1 MIDRFGRSDRDLSPQ
16 VVDGMFEDVIAEC
29 LEDVPEPSVVLA
41 TDGSVVP
48 NIPKSGWGY
57 VIRDSCG
64 NLRVGH
70 GGCKM
75 LLSSMR
81 AEIEAVSRGLNL
93 MREVA
98 PDTPGIML
106 LLNILLTHRYTTY
119 DDTLGLVQKRSVTLI
134 SRHRSHI
141 HVLSILTTTT
151 GGSSLTIVW
160 R

>member
-1 MIDRFGRSDRDLSPQ
+1 MTSAKFGRVSAPT
-16 VVDGMFEDVIAEC
+16 A
-29 LEDVPEPSVVLA
+29 SVVLA

-98 PDTPGIML
+98 PDTAGIIICTDSQAL
-106 LLNILLTHRYTTY
+106 LRRLASGVSPPEWHGTSEKIIWVYCPVRVFAKCLLNF
-119 DDTLGLVQKRSVTLI
+119 GLRPDRPAGI
-134 SRHRSHI
+134 RHRQPMGDRQLRT
-141 HVLSILTTTT
+141 V
-151 GGSSLTIVW
+151 GV
-160 R
+160 

>member
-1 MIDRFGRSDRDLSPQ
+1 MGPAAVSGSNGPSTGAAETSTRLGSDLPPQ

-75 LLSSMR
+75 LLSSMH
-81 AEIEAVSRGLNL
+81 AEIEAVSRGLNI

-98 PDTPGIML
+98 PD
-106 LLNILLTHRYTTY
+106 N
-119 DDTLGLVQKRSVTLI
+119 
-134 SRHRSHI
+134 
-141 HVLSILTTTT
+141 
-151 GGSSLTIVW
+151 VW
-160 R
+160 AV